1 MSGTRLLEIG
11 DLIVDYATP
20 NGPLRAVNGVSLQV
34 DQGETLALVGEL
46 GSGKSTIAAAI
57 VDLLRNE
64 AATITGRL
72 VFKGRDIVAASA
84 EQRRALNGKHIGIV
98 FQDPFTSLNP
108 SLTIGRQVAEPLI
121 QHMGLSSGDAM
132 QRAVAAL
139 AEVGLP
145 DPNSLVRAFPHQ
157 LSGGMQQRVLIATA
171 LVCNPELLILD
182 EPTTALDVTVEA
194 QILDLLDRLRRQ
206 RQLGMIYITHN
217 LGVVSRIADRVCV
230 LYAGQVFEIGAKSQ
244 ILGSSRASLY
254 QGTAGF
260 LAAPRGHRSR
270 GQTVSHSGRVSRPH
284 QADAGMY
291 LCRPMPL
298 CRGTLPDRS
307 PRDCRGPRWAPPA
320 LLEGLGPGRD
330 ALAQHQAGW
339 SIERRLGGIRG
350 SSRAARRRPD
360 QDLLRA
366 RPGGGI
372 EWTRA
377 WGGLPWLRWRRRPLR
392 AVDDVSLTI
401 GRGEVLGLV
410 GESGSGKTTL
420 GRMMVRL
427 IEPTR
432 GKLSFG
438 GEDVTA
444 LSAGNLRRFR
454 KMTQLVFQ
462 NPDSSLN
469 PRRSIGDAI
478 ARAVE
483 IHSDLTAKARRAR
496 VEALLDMVGLPRR
509 YYDRYPHQLSGGEKQ
524 RAGIARALAT
534 EPAFI
539 VCDEPVSALDVS
551 VQATILNLLK
561 DLRDQLGI
569 AYLFISH
576 DLSVVAHVADRIAIM
591 YAGRICE
598 EGSAGAVLRPPH
610 HPYTEALLSAVPFV
624 EPSEGRQARIAL
636 NSDANAM
643 LRPAQGCVFANRCH
657 RTLGAICNEHTPPS
671 RETADGHRILCHIPL
686 ADLEKTAVIGAD
698 RAHPIPSPEQGATH
712 EDAADSSSQAR
723 PPEHALL
730 QGRNRPRQ
738 ARR

>member
-1 MSGTRLLEIG
+1 MSGAPLLEIDG
-11 DLIVDYATP
+11 LTVDYATP
-20 NGPLRAVNGVSLQV
+20 NGPLRAVNSTSLQV
-34 DQGETLALVGEL
+34 AQGETLALVGES

-72 VFKGRDIVAASA
+72 VFKGRDVASA
-84 EQRRALNGKHIGIV
+84 SAGERRALNGKHIGIV

-121 QHMGLSSGDAM
+121 QHMGLSSAEAT
-132 QRAVAAL
+132 QRAITAL
-139 AEVGLP
+139 GEVGLP
-145 DPNSLVRAFPHQ
+145 DPHSLMRVFPHQ

-194 QILDLLDRLRRQ
+194 QILDLLDRLRKQ

-230 LYAGQVFEIGAKSQ
+230 LYAGHVFEIGDKSA
-244 ILGSSRASLY
+244 ILGDPMHPYTKGLLASLPH
-254 QGTAGF
+254 
-260 LAAPRGHRSR
+260 LAV
-270 GQTVSHSGRVSRPH
+270 T
-284 QADAGMY
+284 D
-291 LCRPMPL
+291 
-298 CRGTLPDRS
+298 
-307 PRDCRGPRWAPPA
+307 
-320 LLEGLGPGRD
+320 
-330 ALAQHQAGW
+330 
-339 SIERRLGGIRG
+339 
-350 SSRAARRRPD
+350 RAARLSAIPGEFPDLTKPVQGCVFAARCPFVEERCRTERQEIVAAPDRRR
-360 QDLLRA
+360 LRCWKTSALADTPWPSTKAEGAA
-366 RPGGGI
+366 RDGSVVSQTAPEPRAEGLTKIYSVPAPGAGI
-372 EWTRA
+372 EWTRG
-377 WGGLPWLRWRRRPLR
+377 WGGLPWARWRRRPLR

-427 IEPTR
+427 IEPTQ

-444 LSAGNLRRFR
+444 LSAGDLQHFR

-483 IHSDLTAKARRAR
+483 IHSDLAAKARRAR

-561 DLRDQLGI
+561 DLRDKLGI

-576 DLSVVAHVADRIAIM
+576 DLSVVAHVADRIAVM
-591 YAGRICE
+591 YAGRICA
-598 EGSAGAVLRPPH
+598 STVMPATPP
-610 HPYTEALLSAVPFV
+610 VPFV
-624 EPSEGRQARIAL
+624 GPAEGHQTRITLSSEPE
-636 NSDANAM
+636 AM
-643 LRPAQGCVFANRCH
+643 QRPTQGCIFANRCH
-657 RTLGAICNEHTPPS
+657 RNLGTICSERAPPS

-686 ADLEKTAVIGAD
+686 EDLA
-698 RAHPIPSPEQGATH
+698 RSPALVPGAT
-712 EDAADSSSQAR
+712 ATSPRADSIAR
-723 PPEHALL
+723 TRSHP
-730 QGRNRPRQ
+730 
-738 ARR
+738 